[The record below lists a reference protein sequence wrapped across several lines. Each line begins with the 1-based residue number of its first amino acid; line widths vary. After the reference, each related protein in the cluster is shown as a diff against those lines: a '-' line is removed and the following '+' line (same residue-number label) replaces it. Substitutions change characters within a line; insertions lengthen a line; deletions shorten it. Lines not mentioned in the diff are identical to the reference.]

1 MMKNR
6 IHETVLYY
14 TPVQSDKVRKLKGVL
29 VRMGVRIKNVTAEQA
44 GETVGALL
52 GLPGYAPGQQE
63 AETQEAESQTAE
75 YEVEKASA
83 VLNEEILVMHK
94 FSSQRLDELLLNLR
108 KAGVPKIELKAVVTD
123 ANAGWTFARLY
134 EEIKEEHDKMSQ

>member
-14 TPVQSDKVRKLKGVL
+14 TPRQSDKVRKLKCVL
-29 VRMGVRIKNVTAEQA
+29 VRMGIRIKNVTAEQA

-52 GLPGYAPGQQE
+52 GLPGYEIRLQKEESQE
-63 AETQEAESQTAE
+63 AEQNEENAEAA
-75 YEVEKASA
+75 
-83 VLNEEILVMHK
+83 LDEEILVLHK

-108 KAGVPKIELKAVVTD
+108 KAGVPKIELKAVVTET
-123 ANAGWTFARLY
+123 NAAWTFAHLY